1 LHEDRDFHFQ
11 EKGADDSRGRREHL
25 LTLTIA
31 VLAEPRFI
39 VLSTEPANVEVA
51 RDENQVAFHAPRAV
65 EKPRNVLY
73 LPLFGRDFQHPAE
86 LFLRRASRKSA
97 TISTLRGTVPV
108 LMVADRRPTVAIRN
122 LSKAKKGTKIKVG
135 DDALELTDATAND
148 NGFHIGLSVP
158 PEKKAGV
165 HIDWHK
171 RVHVE
176 DADGRRLT
184 PNGTSTSSHSGSN
197 CSYAEIGLSFPKAM
211 IGKGEGARL
220 VIEDW
225 LITRH
230 SVPFA
235 WQDMPLP

>member
-1 LHEDRDFHFQ
+1 VRWSCRPCARQ
-11 EKGADDSRGRREHL
+11 QRTRTWRCAGGSSR
-25 LTLTIA
+25 
-31 VLAEPRFI
+31 
-39 VLSTEPANVEVA
+39 
-51 RDENQVAFHAPRAV
+51 
-65 EKPRNVLY
+65 
-73 LPLFGRDFQHPAE
+73 
-86 LFLRRASRKSA
+86 
-97 TISTLRGTVPV
+97 
-108 LMVADRRPTVAIRN
+108 
-122 LSKAKKGTKIKVG
+122 
-135 DDALELTDATAND
+135 
-148 NGFHIGLSVP
+148 
-158 PEKKAGV
+158 
-165 HIDWHK
+165 HK

-197 CSYAEIGLSFPKAM
+197 GSYAEIGLSFPKAM